1 MMHKM
6 TLTQSDFSE
15 GLVSTYENIARKDG
29 YPVTDNTTY
38 DCRKLDVADNI
49 QEAWIGFYQNRT
61 KSEHPHLSEYEIK
74 QNIMALLLNCG
85 AKVSPLLSDNEVLIH
100 PGFASEAA

>member
-6 TLTQSDFSE
+6 TLTRSDFAE

-38 DCRKLDVADNI
+38 DCSKLDVADNI
-49 QEAWIGFYQNRT
+49 QDAWISFYRNLAT
-61 KSEHPHLSEYEIK
+61 SEHPPLSENEIM
-74 QNIMALLLNCG
+74 QSIMALLLNCG
-85 AKVSPLLSDNEVLIH
+85 AKVSPMLADNEVLVH

>member
-6 TLTQSDFSE
+6 TLTRSDFSE

-74 QNIMALLLNCG
+74 KNIMALLLNCG
-85 AKVSPLLSDNEVLIH
+85 AKASPLLSDNEVLIH

>member
-6 TLTQSDFSE
+6 TLTRSDFAE

-29 YPVTDNTTY
+29 YTTY

-49 QEAWIGFYQNRT
+49 QEAWIDFYQNRT
-61 KSEHPHLSEYEIK
+61 KTEHPHLSESEIT